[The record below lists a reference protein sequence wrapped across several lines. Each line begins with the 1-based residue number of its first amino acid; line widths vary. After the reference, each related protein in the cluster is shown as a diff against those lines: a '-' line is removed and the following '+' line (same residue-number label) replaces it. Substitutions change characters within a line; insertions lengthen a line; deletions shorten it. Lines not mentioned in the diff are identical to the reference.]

1 MESWPPEVTRRALG
15 RLASDVYAPGDET
28 DPSSP
33 EWQKY
38 YENASRRRRAVRKR
52 LGHRTHIDERKRRRL
67 IERVF
72 MIGSV
77 VLLGAMTALF
87 HSVLT
92 R

>member
-1 MESWPPEVTRRALG
+1 MYEPRDG
-15 RLASDVYAPGDET
+15 T
-28 DPSSP
+28 DPASP

-38 YENASRRRRAVRKR
+38 YENASRRRRAVRQR
-52 LGHRTHIDERKRRRL
+52 LGRRTHIDERKRRRV

-72 MIGSV
+72 LISSFL
-77 VLLGAMTALF
+77 LLGALTALF